1 MDSSRC
7 PFGDAC
13 ELYLT
18 SNCPNRHPP
27 LCRNGSGCARARHP
41 TSPCTFSHAHEARA
55 RPRVPARAAAA
66 PAPAPA
72 HPAPAVVAA
81 DAPAVGRAGCGATA
95 ALSAVIADPA
105 ASAELVRAL
114 LTHLM
119 ATPAT
124 RAAVQPVLQEFVPS
138 EPILEM
144 EDVFDLASHPAVD
157 VLLDAV
163 YEAGARH
170 TDKDATLFKARGDLI
185 NACVEALPVDMGI
198 PEDDDAA

>member
-7 PFGDAC
+7 PYGDAC

-27 LCRNGSGCARARHP
+27 LCRNGSGCARARHA

-55 RPRVPARAAAA
+55 RPREPAPRAAAA
-66 PAPAPA
+66 PAVGGAGEG
-72 HPAPAVVAA
+72 AA
-81 DAPAVGRAGCGATA
+81 A

-124 RAAVQPVLQEFVPS
+124 RAAVQPVLQAFVSS
-138 EPILEM
+138 EPVLEM
-144 EDVFDLASHPAVD
+144 EDVFDLTSHPAVD

-163 YEAGARH
+163 YEAGTRRA
-170 TDKDATLFKARGDLI
+170 DKDATLFKARGDLI
-185 NACVEALPVDMGI
+185 NACVEALPVDTGI
-198 PEDDDAA
+198 PDDDDTA